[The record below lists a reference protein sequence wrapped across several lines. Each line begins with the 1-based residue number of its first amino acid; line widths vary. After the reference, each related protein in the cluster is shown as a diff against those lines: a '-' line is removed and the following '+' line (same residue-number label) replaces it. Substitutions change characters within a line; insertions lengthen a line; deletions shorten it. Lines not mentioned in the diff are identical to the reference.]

1 LDVVSAS
8 IENLNLTEDTN
19 KMTLALIVVE
29 MLVFACA
36 CWMVFFLSLFAHEL
50 GHAVVYMLIT
60 GNIHTSWHLRVG
72 SGKSLL
78 KTKHF
83 SIKLAVFDGVFEPEE
98 DRMESKTAILTL
110 LGGPLFSLILVGI
123 LLYTRLNIATFDSV
137 IISSEAVPFFSNLSL
152 SVNTGYLLS
161 SLAPIHYCWGETKGM
176 ESDILRIINII
187 KSNRNN

>member
-1 LDVVSAS
+1 MVLPF
-8 IENLNLTEDTN
+8 I
-19 KMTLALIVVE
+19 VE
-29 MLVFACA
+29 MLVLACM
-36 CWMVFFLSLFAHEL
+36 CWMVFFLSMFAHEL

-110 LGGPLFSLILVGI
+110 LGGPLFSLIVVGI
-123 LLYTRLNIATFDSV
+123 LLYTRLNIATFDPMF
-137 IISSEAVPFFSNLSL
+137 ISSEAITSILNLSL
-152 SVNTGYLLS
+152 SVNTSILLC
-161 SLAPIHYCWGETKGM
+161 SLAPMRYFWGEVKGE
-176 ESDILRIINII
+176 ESDILRIVHIV
-187 KSNRNN
+187 KSKRNN